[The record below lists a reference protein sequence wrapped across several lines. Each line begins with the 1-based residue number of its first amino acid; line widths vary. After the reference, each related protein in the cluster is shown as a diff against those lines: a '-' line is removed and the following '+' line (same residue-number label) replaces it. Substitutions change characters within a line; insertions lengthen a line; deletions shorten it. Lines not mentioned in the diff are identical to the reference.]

1 MKTAALCALLLTVLT
16 IPASTASSPTAKPED
31 VGMSSA
37 RLERIRSLIDG
48 HIAAKDFSGAVTL
61 VARNG
66 KLVHFEARGLADIEV
81 GKPMRTDALF
91 ALASMT
97 KPMTAVAALML
108 MEDGKLVLSDPVS
121 KFTWESRHSTPA
133 SSKIRSSPSASA

>member
-1 MKTAALCALLLTVLT
+1 MQRLFVRLAALVVAVAGLAASVA
-16 IPASTASSPTAKPED
+16 ASTPSAKPED

-61 VARNG
+61 VARKG
-66 KLVHFEARGLADIEV
+66 KLVHFEARGLADIEAN
-81 GKPMRTDALF
+81 KPMRTDALF

-97 KPMTAVAALML
+97 KPVTVVAMLRL

-121 KFTWESRHSTPA
+121 
-133 SSKIRSSPSASA
+133 